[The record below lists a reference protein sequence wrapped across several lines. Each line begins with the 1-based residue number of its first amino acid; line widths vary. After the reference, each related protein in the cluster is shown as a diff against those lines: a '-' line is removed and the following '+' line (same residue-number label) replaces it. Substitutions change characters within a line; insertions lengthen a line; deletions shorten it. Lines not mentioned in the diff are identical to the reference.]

1 MSESVRNVTRIDIEP
16 SADSPKRSATHG
28 WQVRV
33 RRSGKRHTKFFSDG
47 RYEGREDALQA
58 AVAFRDELLGEL
70 PEVTPPSQR
79 KAWSNTG
86 VAGLSLRDKLG
97 ADGLNNP
104 YVQLSWIDGDSR
116 RRGAAYSVNKWG
128 LRQALWNACARLYRE
143 HTRAGRD
150 TLAAHVM
157 FARAQDHLHEE
168 LARDQFARMQR
179 EPARPAAPALTSDAA
194 DLAVSA
200 ATSTAAPLPDA
211 RGDGAS
217 GVPSLA
223 LLSAE
228 EQLSREAALQARL
241 EKALFG

>member
-16 SADSPKRSATHG
+16 SDESPKRSATHG

-47 RYEGREDALQA
+47 RYDGRDAALQA
-58 AVAFRDELLGEL
+58 AVAFRDELLDEL

-97 ADGLNNP
+97 ADGMNNP
-104 YVQLSWIDGDSR
+104 YVQLSWIDEASK

-128 LRQALWNACARLYRE
+128 LRQALWNACARLFRE
-143 HTRAGRD
+143 HTKAGRD
-150 TLAAHVM
+150 TLEAHVM

-168 LARDQFARMQR
+168 LARDQLARMER
-179 EPARPAAPALTSDAA
+179 EPARKPEAAVSTDAH
-194 DLAVSA
+194 DLAVSSP
-200 ATSTAAPLPDA
+200 TSTAAPA
-211 RGDGAS
+211 STSQGDGAS

-223 LLSAE
+223 LLSADE
-228 EQLSREAALQARL
+228 HLSREEALQAQL

>member
-1 MSESVRNVTRIDIEP
+1 MSQSVRNVTRIDIHP
-16 SADSPKRSATHG
+16 SEDGPKRSATHG

-47 RYEGREDALQA
+47 RFDGRALALDA

-70 PEVTPPSQR
+70 PDVTPPSQR

-104 YVQLSWIDGDSR
+104 YVQLSWIDADSR

-143 HTRAGRD
+143 HTRSGRD
-150 TLAAHVM
+150 TLEAHVM

-168 LARDQFARMQR
+168 LARDQFVRMQR
-179 EPARPAAPALTSDAA
+179 EPAKPALTAAPA

-200 ATSTAAPLPDA
+200 PTSTAAPLAPSQ
-211 RGDGAS
+211 GDGAS
-217 GVPSLA
+217 GLPSLA
-223 LLSAE
+223 VLSVE
-228 EQLSREAALQARL
+228 EQLQREEAVQAHL
-241 EKALFG
+241 EKVLFG